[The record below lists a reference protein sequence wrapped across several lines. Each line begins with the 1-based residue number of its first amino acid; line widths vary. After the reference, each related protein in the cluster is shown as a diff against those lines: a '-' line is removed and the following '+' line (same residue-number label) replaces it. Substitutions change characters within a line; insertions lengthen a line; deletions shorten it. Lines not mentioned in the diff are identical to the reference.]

1 MQLTQIHD
9 VAVIRLSGELTIDYL
24 NSLERLLSWL
34 AHSQQTKILLDMS
47 QVDYLHYK
55 IVYSMVENALV
66 FRLSNG
72 DLKFLKLSG
81 EARDVVRFVGAHQ
94 VIEDF
99 DSLSEA
105 LLSFEMPH
113 EEQRRVYH

>member
-1 MQLTQIHD
+1 MQLIQIHD
-9 VAVIRLSGELTIDYL
+9 VAVVRLAGELSLNYL
-24 NSLERLLSWL
+24 NSIERLLSQL
-34 AHSQQTKILLDMS
+34 AKSRQTKILLDMS
-47 QVDYLHYK
+47 AVDYLHYK
-55 IVYSMVENALV
+55 IVYSIVENALV
-66 FRLSNG
+66 FRLRDG
-72 DLKFLKLSG
+72 DLKFLRLNG

-105 LLSFEMPH
+105 LLSFETPQ